1 LGPFIKR
8 EVILLV
14 VAVSWG
20 SCFIFQKKGMDYM
33 PYMLGA
39 FRFVIGGLRLFPV
52 IMLFSKLNKTSVAVA
67 KIAKYKRDTWSNYL
81 K

>member
-1 LGPFIKR
+1 
-8 EVILLV
+8 
-14 VAVSWG
+14 
-20 SCFIFQKKGMDYM
+20 M